1 MATVTWIGKR
11 QITRYSR
18 PYTAGGTTT
27 GTYGFTINGKT
38 VSITG
43 DGGTA
48 AFQAASLQAALAA
61 STEPEFAE
69 CTWTVS
75 GAVVTVTGPADGA
88 PLTISTSVSGSATLT
103 AGTATSATSPFDLA
117 DTANYSG
124 GALPSNNDTLVF
136 PANSADVLYG
146 LDALTSV
153 TGLTIK
159 REANG
164 PKIGLQDWKAPGY
177 REYRQT
183 TLITAATTL
192 NIDLGTEQGFRTL
205 RFDLKGTPTTTA
217 YVVGQNATAAGQESL
232 EIQRPGTLTCY
243 ISGGSV
249 AVTPGSGGS
258 LAMTLLSAVNG
269 ATASVGTG
277 ITVTTLTYNQSGG
290 IVESSFTTLNQNGG
304 TTEVRGTAAG
314 TPVIDAGT
322 VSWKGTGTIT
332 NAVLGSGGL
341 LDTSA
346 GVGAI
351 TVSGAIVMN
360 EGSSLND
367 PTARLTK
374 TYSIQLNR
382 TGIGGVSLSV
392 GEHCKVTVDT
402 Y

>member
-1 MATVTWIGKR
+1 MATVIWRGKQ

-48 AFQAASLQAALAA
+48 TVQAASLVTALKA
-61 STEPEFAE
+61 SNEPEFTE
-69 CTWTVS
+69 CDFSSS
-75 GAVVTVTGPADGA
+75 GAVITVTGPADGA

-103 AGTATSATSPFDLA
+103 AGTATSATSPNDLN
-117 DTANYSG
+117 DTANWEG
-124 GALPSNNDTLVF
+124 GALPSNSDTVVF
-136 PANSADVLYG
+136 AAGSADVKYN
-146 LDALTSV
+146 LDALTSK
-153 TGLTIK
+153 TGLTIT

-164 PKIGLQDWKAPGY
+164 PKIGLQDWKVPGY

-183 TLITAATTL
+183 TLICAATTL
-192 NIDLGTEQGFRTL
+192 NINLGNESGFRTL

-217 YVVGQNATAAGQESL
+217 YIFGQTPTNAGEESL
-232 EIQRPGTLTCY
+232 EIQRPGTLTAY
-243 ISGGSV
+243 INGGSV
-249 AVTPGSGGS
+249 AITPGSGGS
-258 LAMTLLSAVNG
+258 LGLSLLSAVNC
-269 ATASVGTG
+269 TASIGTG
-277 ITVTTLTYNQSGG
+277 ITVTTATYISAGG
-290 IVESSFTTLNQNGG
+290 IIESSFTTLNQNGG

-322 VSWKGTGTIT
+322 VSWTSRGTIT
-332 NAVLGSGGL
+332 NAVIGSGGI

-346 GVGAI
+346 GAGAI
-351 TVSGAIVMN
+351 TVSGNIILN
-360 EGSSLND
+360 EGATLND

-374 TYSIQLNR
+374 TYSIGLNR
-382 TGIGGVSLSV
+382 TGIAGVTINA
-392 GEHCKVTVDT
+392 GEHFKATIDT